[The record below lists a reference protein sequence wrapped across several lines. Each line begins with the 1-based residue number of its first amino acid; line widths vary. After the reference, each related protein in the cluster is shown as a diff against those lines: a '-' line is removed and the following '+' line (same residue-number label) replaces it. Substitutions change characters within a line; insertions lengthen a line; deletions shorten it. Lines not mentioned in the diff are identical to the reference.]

1 MITLYIEPNKI
12 EEFALFEEEMPH
24 WNKII
29 KSGIHL
35 CLNISDEELDAK
47 ITDELDPLYIAYN
60 SSGTMKL
67 PVALGGYIEQVKK
80 DLSQTIEKPNGI
92 FVLDIDNDAAI
103 DVQNKMGMAVFSSAN
118 VPEDLFSKTFFI
130 ELDKNAEIKDGWK
143 GIIHFNKPLSNSLV
157 ICDNYF
163 FTNEDNGLNRGL
175 SNLVPFINAY
185 LPDQLEI
192 EYHITV
198 VAPNSK
204 EKSNDWWIKEYGK
217 LVLAIKQLRE
227 YPINIELVL
236 AKSEIHKRRIVSN
249 YVVNKSDKGFDVF
262 YSNNLEKVKEE
273 NDFEYLEIF
282 SNLDNSGTKHFQSAI
297 KLIDQI
303 SKHCNGIAGYVA
315 VNKNQIDRSL
325 FGCNGDK
332 TIKNRL
338 LN

>member
-1 MITLYIEPNKI
+1 MITLFIEPNKI

-35 CLNISDEELDAK
+35 CLNISEDDLAAK
-47 ITDELDPLYIAYN
+47 MTDEFDPLYIAYN
-60 SSGTMKL
+60 SSGTMEL
-67 PVALGGYIEQVKK
+67 PVALGGYIEQVKE
-80 DLSQTIEKPNGI
+80 DLSLAIDKPNGI
-92 FVLDIDNDAAI
+92 FVLNIENNAALEI
-103 DVQNKMGMAVFSSAN
+103 QNKMGMAVFSSAN
-118 VPEDLFSKTFFI
+118 VPIDLFSKTFFM
-130 ELDKNAEIKDGWK
+130 ELDKNAVINEGWK
-143 GIIHFNKPLSNSLV
+143 GIIHFKKPLSNSLV
-157 ICDNYF
+157 ISDNYF
-163 FTNEDNGLNRGL
+163 FTNEDNGSNRGL

-185 LPDQLEI
+185 IPDQLEI

-198 VAPNSK
+198 VAPNGK
-204 EKSNDWWIKEYGK
+204 GKSNDWWVKEYGK

-282 SNLDNSGTKHFQSAI
+282 SNLDNSGTKHFHSAI
-297 KLIDQI
+297 KLINQI
-303 SKHCNGIAGYVA
+303 SKHCNGIANYLSG
-315 VNKNQIDRSL
+315 NKNQIDRSL
-325 FGCNGDK
+325 FGCNPDK